1 MVSLLSSSFGPRQL
15 PVTESS
21 APAFMRAERTM
32 EQSYF
37 REEADRCRR
46 LARDSTDP
54 VLQVSLR
61 RLADDY
67 QMKADELE
75 NDEILAKRADP
86 ND

>member
-1 MVSLLSSSFGPRQL
+1 MD
-15 PVTESS
+15 
-21 APAFMRAERTM
+21 
-32 EQSYF
+32 QSYF
-37 REEADRCRR
+37 REQADRYRR

-75 NDEILAKRADP
+75 NDEILAKRD
-86 ND
+86 DDDD

>member
-1 MVSLLSSSFGPRQL
+1 MD
-15 PVTESS
+15 
-21 APAFMRAERTM
+21 
-32 EQSYF
+32 QSYF
-37 REEADRCRR
+37 REQAGRCRR
-46 LARDSTDP
+46 LAHDSSDP

-75 NDEILAKRADP
+75 NDEILARRGDP

>member
-1 MVSLLSSSFGPRQL
+1 
-15 PVTESS
+15 
-21 APAFMRAERTM
+21 M

>member
-1 MVSLLSSSFGPRQL
+1 
-15 PVTESS
+15 
-21 APAFMRAERTM
+21 M
-32 EQSYF
+32 EQLYF
-37 REEADRCRR
+37 REQADRCRR

-75 NDEILAKRADP
+75 NDEILAQAQ
-86 ND
+86 

>member
-1 MVSLLSSSFGPRQL
+1 MDQSF
-15 PVTESS
+15 
-21 APAFMRAERTM
+21 
-32 EQSYF
+32 F
-37 REEADRCRR
+37 REQADRCRR
-46 LARDSTDP
+46 LAHDSSDP

-75 NDEILAKRADP
+75 NDEILARRADP

>member
-1 MVSLLSSSFGPRQL
+1 MD
-15 PVTESS
+15 
-21 APAFMRAERTM
+21 
-32 EQSYF
+32 QSYF
-37 REEADRCRR
+37 REQADRCRR

-54 VLQVSLR
+54 VFQVSLR

-75 NDEILAKRADP
+75 NDEILARCADP